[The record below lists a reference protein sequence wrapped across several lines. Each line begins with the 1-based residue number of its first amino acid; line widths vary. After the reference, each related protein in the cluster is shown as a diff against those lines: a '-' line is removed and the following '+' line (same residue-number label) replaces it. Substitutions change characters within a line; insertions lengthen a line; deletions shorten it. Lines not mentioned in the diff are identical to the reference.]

1 MVDVE
6 LIDHGNPADTRDNDL
21 LAALAAERGLP
32 VLATNNVHYAAPE
45 RMQLAAQ
52 YDAIAA
58 RVLASSLS
66 EPPRI
71 LRAFAETF

>member
-1 MVDVE
+1 MAVY
-6 LIDHGNPADTRDNDL
+6 RDDGYFD
-21 LAALAAERGLP
+21 RGD
-32 VLATNNVHYAAPE
+32 
-45 RMQLAAQ
+45 

-58 RVLASSLS
+58 RVLAASLS